1 MQVQVLTLF
10 PDMFPGPLQSS
21 IVGRAMANGV
31 LQLGV
36 TDIRDYAHDKHR
48 SVDDYQFGG
57 GTGMVM
63 KPEPVFEA
71 TEAALGRL
79 GPDASVVLTSP
90 QGRRLEQGLVYE
102 LAQLPAMVVIC
113 GHYQGVDERVAEH
126 LATHVVSIGDYVLSG
141 GELPTMV
148 LIESVCRLLPGA
160 VGSADSVE
168 GDSITTGVL
177 QHPLYT
183 RPSVYREWPVPDV
196 LLSGNHAEIEK
207 WRRRQS
213 LLRTL
218 RHRPDLLQYALLQPA
233 DVAFLQNEGYV
244 QDEGYVKE

>member
-10 PDMFPGPLQSS
+10 PDMFPGPLQLS
-21 IVGRAMANGV
+21 IVGRAMANG
-31 LQLGV
+31 LLELGI
-36 TDIRDYAHDKHR
+36 TDIRDYAHDSHR

-57 GTGMVM
+57 GAGMVM

-71 TEAALGRL
+71 TEAALDRL
-79 GPDASVVLTSP
+79 GQDAAVVLTSP
-90 QGRRLEQGLVYE
+90 QGKRLDQGLVYE
-102 LAQLPAMVVIC
+102 LAQMPAVVIIC
-113 GHYQGVDERVAEH
+113 GHYQGVDERVTEH

-141 GELPTMV
+141 GELPAMV
-148 LIESVCRLLPGA
+148 LVESICRLLPGA

-168 GDSITTGVL
+168 GDSITTGLL

-183 RPSVYREWPVPDV
+183 RPSLYRQWPVPDV
-196 LLSGNHAEIEK
+196 LLSGNHAEIDK

-218 RHRPDLLQYALLQPA
+218 RHRPDLLDSGVESGLIQSD
-233 DVAFLQNEGYV
+233 DVPFLESPG
-244 QDEGYVKE
+244 

>member
-1 MQVQVLTLF
+1 
-10 PDMFPGPLQSS
+10 
-21 IVGRAMANGV
+21 MANGV

-36 TDIRDYAHDKHR
+36 TDIRDYAHDSHR

-57 GTGMVM
+57 GAGMVM

-71 TEAALGRL
+71 TEAALSHL
-79 GPDASVVLTSP
+79 GTDAAVVLMSP
-90 QGRRLEQGLVYE
+90 QGRRLGQGLVYE
-102 LAQLPAMVVIC
+102 LAQLPAMAIIC
-113 GHYQGVDERVAEH
+113 GHYQGVDERVTEH

-141 GELPTMV
+141 GELPAMILV
-148 LIESVCRLLPGA
+148 ESVCRLLPGA

-168 GDSITTGVL
+168 GDSITAGLL

-183 RPSVYREWPVPDV
+183 RPSVYREWPVPEV
-196 LLSGNHAEIEK
+196 LLSGNHAEINR

-218 RHRPDLLQYALLQPA
+218 RHRPDLLESAHLESHDL
-233 DVAFLQNEGYV
+233 AFLQGQGYPK
-244 QDEGYVKE
+244 D

>member
-36 TDIRDYAHDKHR
+36 TDIRDYTHDKHR

-71 TEAALGRL
+71 TEAALARL

-90 QGRRLEQGLVYE
+90 QGRRLEQGLV
-102 LAQLPAMVVIC
+102 
-113 GHYQGVDERVAEH
+113 
-126 LATHVVSIGDYVLSG
+126 
-141 GELPTMV
+141 
-148 LIESVCRLLPGA
+148 
-160 VGSADSVE
+160 
-168 GDSITTGVL
+168 
-177 QHPLYT
+177 
-183 RPSVYREWPVPDV
+183 
-196 LLSGNHAEIEK
+196 
-207 WRRRQS
+207 
-213 LLRTL
+213 
-218 RHRPDLLQYALLQPA
+218 
-233 DVAFLQNEGYV
+233 
-244 QDEGYVKE
+244 